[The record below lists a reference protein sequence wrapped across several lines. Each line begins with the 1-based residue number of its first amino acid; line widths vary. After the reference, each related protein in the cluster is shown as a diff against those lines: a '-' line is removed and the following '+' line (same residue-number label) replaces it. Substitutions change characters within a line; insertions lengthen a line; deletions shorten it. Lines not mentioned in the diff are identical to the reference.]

1 MSDVIVF
8 GAGGRAGRAAVQEA
22 RRRGHRVT
30 AVVRDP
36 AKYDDLAADGDV
48 TAGDDLSADGVR
60 VVAGDILD
68 ADDVARLAKGHDA
81 AIAAAY
87 DFGTPP
93 DVFFAGAARALLDG
107 LSSAGVPRLL
117 AVGLASV
124 LETASGTLLMD
135 TPGYPQEYRSFY
147 LGHAAGNEVLR
158 TATTGLDWL
167 VVSPSGDFDHGGPRT
182 GRYRT
187 APAEADSRIS
197 YADFAIALLD
207 EIDSPAHHRVHLGV
221 ERDPGTGE
229 SPGGRKGSGA
239 EENPGTGER

>member
-8 GAGGRAGRAAVQEA
+8 GAGGRAGRTAVHEA

-36 AKYDDLAADGDV
+36 ARHGDLA
-48 TAGDDLSADGVR
+48 ADGVR
-60 VVAGDILD
+60 VVAGDITD
-68 ADDVARLAKGHDA
+68 ADAVARLAPGHDA

-93 DVFFAGAARALLDG
+93 DVFFAAAARALLDG
-107 LSSAGVPRLL
+107 LARAGVPRLVS
-117 AVGLASV
+117 VGLASV

-135 TPGYPQEYRSFY
+135 TPGYPQEYRSFS

-158 TATTGLDWL
+158 ASGTGIDWL

-182 GRYRT
+182 GRYRR
-187 APAEADSRIS
+187 APAEAGSRIS

-207 EIDSPAHHRVHLGV
+207 EIDSPSHHRVHLGV
-221 ERDPGTGE
+221 EKAPDVGKGADTGEGFGAAKDPGVE
-229 SPGGRKGSGA
+229 EGR
-239 EENPGTGER
+239 